1 MPDFELTPSKGKLG
15 DWNFFLKPSKNQKLV
30 TPTLYP
36 YKIKYRALAAR
47 MPPCSNGKKWRKAT
61 PSPAVPG
68 FRNEKI

>member
-1 MPDFELTPSKGKLG
+1 MPSQIQT
-15 DWNFFLKPSKNQKLV
+15 LV
-30 TPTLYP
+30 TI
-36 YKIKYRALAAR
+36 KIKYRALAAR